1 MGVQHALGLPDE
13 YTFWERAKRAAH
25 VARDRRV
32 IMRYP
37 VQFDTQYPGQFV
49 RWKLVIW
56 KLTASIPH
64 LLILALLT
72 FSLVVVLPIGWIAIL
87 FTGRFPRGV
96 HQYVAGVLRW
106 WTRVQ
111 AYILS
116 LTDEFPPFNLSA
128 EAGPTGKNG
137 EIRSLVGGALL
148 IGLALT
154 SCAAFA
160 SFGGQHITRE
170 ISYQRLL
177 GREVTAEEASATVRS
192 GVVQLTA
199 ANDPA
204 DEIFAGLLRP
214 GVGRRFL
221 ELDLAIENQR
231 GEGEQIAVRT
241 SLFSLRDSSNER
253 HDPMLVMVG
262 GRLSPAAIDSGQKA
276 TVRLM
281 FEVPQTAVPAELRY
295 NVLNYINKPRV
306 GETIVYR
313 FR

>member
-1 MGVQHALGLPDE
+1 M
-13 YTFWERAKRAAH
+13 T
-25 VARDRRV
+25 
-32 IMRYP
+32 YP
-37 VQFDTQYPGQFV
+37 VQYDTQYPDRSV

-56 KLTASIPH
+56 KLITSIPH

-72 FSLVVVLPIGWIAIL
+72 FSLVVVVPIGWIAIL

-111 AYILS
+111 AYMLS

-128 EAGPTGKNG
+128 EAEPTGRKG
-137 EIRSLVGGALL
+137 EIGSLVGGALL
-148 IGLALT
+148 IGLVVT

-214 GVGRRFL
+214 EAGHRFL
-221 ELDLAIENQR
+221 EFDLDIENQR
-231 GEGEQIAVRT
+231 GEGEEIAVRA
-241 SLFSLRDSSNER
+241 SSFSLRDSSNDR
-253 HDPMLVMVG
+253 HEPMLVMVE
-262 GRLSPAAIDSGQKA
+262 GRLSPAAINNGQKA
-276 TVRLM
+276 TVRLV
-281 FEVPQTAVPAELRY
+281 FEVPQEAGPSELRY
-295 NVLNYINKPRV
+295 DVLNYINKPRV
-306 GETIVYR
+306 GETIVYK

>member
-1 MGVQHALGLPDE
+1 M
-13 YTFWERAKRAAH
+13 T
-25 VARDRRV
+25 
-32 IMRYP
+32 YP
-37 VQFDTQYPGQFV
+37 IQYDAQYAGQFV
-49 RWKLVIW
+49 RRKLVIW

-72 FSLVVVLPIGWIAIL
+72 LSLVVVVPIGWIAIL
-87 FTGRFPRGV
+87 FTGHFPRGV

-111 AYILS
+111 AYMLS

-128 EAGPTGKNG
+128 EAGPTGTNG

-148 IGLALT
+148 IGLAVT

-177 GREVTAEEASATVRS
+177 EREVTAEEASATVRS

-199 ANDPA
+199 AKDPA

-231 GEGEQIAVRT
+231 GEGEEIAVRT

>member
-1 MGVQHALGLPDE
+1 M
-13 YTFWERAKRAAH
+13 T
-25 VARDRRV
+25 
-32 IMRYP
+32 YP
-37 VQFDTQYPGQFV
+37 IQYDAQYAGQFV
-49 RWKLVIW
+49 RRKLVIW

-72 FSLVVVLPIGWIAIL
+72 LSLVVVVPIGWIAIL

-111 AYILS
+111 AYMLS

-128 EAGPTGKNG
+128 EAGPTGTNG

-148 IGLALT
+148 IGLAVT

-177 GREVTAEEASATVRS
+177 GREVTAEETSATVRS

-199 ANDPA
+199 AKDPA

-231 GEGEQIAVRT
+231 GEGEEIAVRT

-262 GRLSPAAIDSGQKA
+262 GRLSPTAIDSGQKA